1 MKTIVIG
8 IVLTL
13 LLSSC
18 VGGISS
24 HYGFRKATTQERVVF
39 VKEICK
45 SYGYNDYTSEMTEC
59 VATEIR
65 NRLAAAQRSSDA
77 ISESIGN
84 IGKSRGNRVTC
95 QSYGTIV
102 NCRQY

>member
-8 IVLTL
+8 IVLAL
-13 LLSSC
+13 VLSSC
-18 VGGISS
+18 GEISS

-65 NRLAAAQRSSDA
+65 DRLAAAQRSSDA

-84 IGKSRGNRVTC
+84 IGKSSGNRVTC